1 LPESTVFMVAVT
13 YSEVDL
19 SHTEPAEGIILVW
32 IIGAVPVSLFRPA
45 TYPAWG
51 GPVFGKV

>member
-1 LPESTVFMVAVT
+1 MPESTVFMVAVT